1 MRGWTVR
8 DSNELYNVANWGA
21 GFFTVNDKG
30 HVEVR
35 PRGDQGPGIDS
46 EALSKIFTP
55 FFRAGNGSGTGLG
68 LVISRQIARE
78 HGGEIRVDSKPGE
91 GAIFTVVLPGAP

>member
-1 MRGWTVR
+1 MLFNQATPSRRFVAPKLPQCA
-8 DSNELYNVANWGA
+8 ELE
-21 GFFTVNDKG
+21 
-30 HVEVR
+30 H
-35 PRGDQGPGIDS
+35 P

-55 FFRAGNGSGTGLG
+55 FFRNAKESGTGLG

-91 GAIFTVVLPGAP
+91 GATFTVVLPGAP